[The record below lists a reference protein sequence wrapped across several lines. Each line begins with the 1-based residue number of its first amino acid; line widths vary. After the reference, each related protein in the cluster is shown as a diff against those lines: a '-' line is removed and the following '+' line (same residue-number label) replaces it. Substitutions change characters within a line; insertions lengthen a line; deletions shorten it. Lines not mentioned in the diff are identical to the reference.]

1 MNAQNK
7 NRMLYLT
14 IFILSLVEFLQSSM
28 TAFAAGPIMGEVSIS
43 PEDFSLIASA
53 YASGA
58 ILAISMQRWFIERIG
73 GRRYIQASSTLF
85 VVGTV
90 LCALSNDFNSFLI
103 GRVITSLGCGALFT
117 SSRMIIHHLLAA
129 QNRFIGIKSLA
140 TGVSLGI
147 AVSPWLASVAVSHET
162 WSAIYW
168 MLSGVGVLAFVLA
181 SFSLSV
187 EPVKISGEK
196 SEFEFLQQVLLVGG
210 SFGLLYSLQRFYYD
224 FYGDFAI
231 IALEL
236 VASILALYFYLR
248 HQKRST
254 HPLLRVSEMLSV
266 RYLSGLALFAFAYI
280 MLGANNY
287 VVPLMLQ
294 KTMGYSWETV
304 GNFEALGLS
313 VAFVTWI
320 IASKALQ
327 HYPAPKKFLIVGFT
341 SLALFGGLLTQVN
354 TAANFWA
361 DILPALAFN
370 SVFLLMVLPITAMQ
384 TFRELDQN
392 DSVFTNA
399 QQLKN
404 MMSQVGISL
413 GITLA
418 TVGQQWRTTV
428 HYSTLNSQMTPDN
441 PIYQETM
448 HQLQSALA
456 PSLDAAQSA
465 QAATAQLAQMLA
477 QQSAMLANI
486 DHFAVISILGVLGV
500 LVTLAQRVFR

>member
-1 MNAQNK
+1 MNAQNR

-14 IFILSLVEFLQSSM
+14 MFILSLVEFLQSSM
-28 TAFAAGPIMGEVSIS
+28 TAFAAGPIMGEISIS

-58 ILAISMQRWFIERIG
+58 ILAISMQRWFVERIG

-85 VVGTV
+85 IIGTV
-90 LCALSNDFNSFLI
+90 LCALSHDFNSFLL
-103 GRVITSLGCGALFT
+103 GRVTTSLGCGALFT
-117 SSRMIIHHLLAA
+117 SSRMIIHHLLAGP
-129 QNRFIGIKSLA
+129 NRFMGIKSLA
-140 TGVSLGI
+140 TGVSFGI

-168 MLSGVGVLAFVLA
+168 ILAGVGVCAFVLA
-181 SFSLSV
+181 SFSLSIV
-187 EPVKISGEK
+187 PVKTSGEK
-196 SEFEFLQQVLLVGG
+196 SEVEVLQQVLLAGG
-210 SFGLLYSLQRFYYD
+210 SFGLLYSLQRLYYD
-224 FYGDFAI
+224 FYGNATI
-231 IALEL
+231 VSLEL
-236 VASILALYFYLR
+236 ATSLIALYFYLR
-248 HQKRST
+248 NQKQSV
-254 HPLLRVSEMLSV
+254 HPLLRVGDMLSA

-287 VVPLMLQ
+287 LVPLMLQ
-294 KTMGYSWETV
+294 KTMGYSWQAV

-313 VAFVTWI
+313 VAFVTWVI
-320 IASKALQ
+320 TARVLAR
-327 HYPAPKKFLIVGFT
+327 YPAPRKFLIIGFT
-341 SLALFGGLLTQVN
+341 SLALFGGLLTQIN
-354 TAANFWA
+354 TVADVWA

-370 SVFLLMVLPITAMQ
+370 SVFLLTVLPITAMQ
-384 TFRELDQN
+384 TFRDLDQN
-392 DSVFTNA
+392 DSVFANA

-413 GITLA
+413 GITFA

-448 HQLQSALA
+448 RQLQSALA
-456 PSLDAAQSA
+456 PTMDAAQSA
-465 QAATAQLAQMLA
+465 QVATSQLAQMLA

-486 DHFAVISILGVLGV
+486 DHFALISILGVLGV
-500 LVTLAQRVFR
+500 LVTLMQRIFR

>member
-1 MNAQNK
+1 MNAINK

-73 GRRYIQASSTLF
+73 GRRFIQASSALF
-85 VVGTV
+85 IIGTI
-90 LCALSNDFNSFLI
+90 LCALSNDFSSFLI
-103 GRVITSLGCGALFT
+103 GRVVTSLGCGALFT
-117 SSRMIIHHLLAA
+117 SSRMIIHHLLAGP
-129 QNRFIGIKSLA
+129 NRFTGIKSLA

-147 AVSPWLASVAVSHET
+147 AAAPWLASVAVSHET

-168 MLSGVGVLAFVLA
+168 MLTAVGVLAFILA
-181 SFSLSV
+181 SFSLSK
-187 EPVKISGEK
+187 EPAATSGKK

-224 FYGDFAI
+224 FYGDVTI
-231 IALEL
+231 VALEF
-236 VASILALYFYLR
+236 VASVLALYFYLR
-248 HQKRST
+248 HQKRSAN
-254 HPLLRVSEMLSV
+254 PLLRVGEMLSI

-287 VVPLMLQ
+287 VVPSMLQ
-294 KTMGYSWETV
+294 KTLGYSWETV

-313 VAFVTWI
+313 VAFITWLI
-320 IASKALQ
+320 TAKALQ
-327 HYPAPKKFLIVGFT
+327 RYPAPKKFLIVGFA
-341 SLALFGGLLTQVN
+341 SLALFGGLLTQIN
-354 TAANFWA
+354 TAASFWA

-392 DSVFTNA
+392 VSVFTNA

-413 GITLA
+413 GITMA

-448 HQLQSALA
+448 RQLQSALA
-456 PSLDAAQSA
+456 PTLDAAQSA
-465 QAATAQLAQMLA
+465 QVATAQLAQMLA

-486 DHFAVISILGVLGV
+486 DHFTLIAVLGVLGV
-500 LVTLAQRVFR
+500 LVTSMQKVFK